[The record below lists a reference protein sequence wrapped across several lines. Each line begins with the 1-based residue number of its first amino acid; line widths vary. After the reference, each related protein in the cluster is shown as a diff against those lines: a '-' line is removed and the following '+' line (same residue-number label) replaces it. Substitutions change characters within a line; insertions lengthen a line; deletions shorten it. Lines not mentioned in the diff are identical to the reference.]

1 MITIIQDMQ
10 ALKEHLTAQLKATYI
25 QVRNDSHLHQSH
37 YEADETDSL
46 PSHLHIT
53 LVSPLFENQS
63 LVKRHR
69 LINNILKDAFDQGLH
84 ALGLSCYSPDE
95 FGIVAK

>member
-1 MITIIQDMQ
+1 ME
-10 ALKEHLTAQLKATYI
+10 ALKEKLSKQLKASYI
-25 QVRNDSHLHQSH
+25 QLRDNSHEHQSH
-37 YEADETDSL
+37 YEANENDSL

-84 ALGLSCYSPDE
+84 ALSLTCYSPDE
-95 FGIVAK
+95 FDRISK